1 MNEKKKMLSEGPIT
15 KNLSSVSYD
24 IKDGRIRARVTVTL
38 CNGTRKRLQ
47 GQGSSKIAALNAL
60 RKNVGKEN
68 ELIQYGE
75 QKESGNITLIA
86 AVKDLIHERTQ
97 EYDRTKG
104 REARRDSSIAR
115 DQDSLKYLIA
125 PSPIGK
131 KKLMHIFCRDL
142 DNYMNWLA
150 NAQYD
155 RGRGK
160 THCYQYYS
168 SSSLNR
174 ALRLVKAVI
183 DDFYKYRPEKSP
195 TDVLHF
201 FKQHVRPKTSE
212 DFLTGE
218 EFEQA
223 IHYFEHC
230 RDERRYYMDPT
241 YADAAILMMYTGLRP
256 GEAIGLRVENWDP
269 TTGILHITHT
279 GRYTDRTKTEE
290 SKGSLKVPSR
300 VAEILTRRIQYKKR
314 TELIF
319 QNTRGNLIS
328 ESSFNKKVKN
338 WLQQAGIKKD
348 LHLHSLRGSCGTYLL
363 DHGVSPEAVQHQ
375 LRHAALSTTMKYYL
389 AYTEA
394 QKNRDQA
401 IINGVMNAI

>member
-1 MNEKKKMLSEGPIT
+1 MNEKKRMLSEGPIT
-15 KNLSSVSYD
+15 KNLSNVSYD

-47 GQGSSKIAALNAL
+47 GQGSSKRAALNAL

-75 QKESGNITLIA
+75 QKESGDITLIA
-86 AVKDLIHERTQ
+86 AVEDLIHERTQ

-131 KKLMHIFCRDL
+131 KKLTHIFCRDL
-142 DNYMNWLA
+142 DNYMRWLET
-150 NAQYD
+150 AQYD

-168 SSSLNR
+168 ASSLNR
-174 ALRLVKAVI
+174 ALRLVKSVI

-201 FKQHVRPKTSE
+201 FKQHVRQKTSE

-218 EFEQA
+218 EFER
-223 IHYFEHC
+223 EG
-230 RDERRYYMDPT
+230 DSRYNFFNGTVDMLK
-241 YADAAILMMYTGLRP
+241 ILHSPFQFINPISWQLFSVGLSDI
-256 GEAIGLRVENWDP
+256 EAICYLVSFYRNFSNFF
-269 TTGILHITHT
+269 LHRPIW
-279 GRYTDRTKTEE
+279 
-290 SKGSLKVPSR
+290 
-300 VAEILTRRIQYKKR
+300 IQ
-314 TELIF
+314 
-319 QNTRGNLIS
+319 
-328 ESSFNKKVKN
+328 
-338 WLQQAGIKKD
+338 
-348 LHLHSLRGSCGTYLL
+348 
-363 DHGVSPEAVQHQ
+363 
-375 LRHAALSTTMKYYL
+375 
-389 AYTEA
+389 
-394 QKNRDQA
+394 NR
-401 IINGVMNAI
+401 

>member
-47 GQGSSKIAALNAL
+47 GQGSSKRAALNAL
-60 RKNVGKEN
+60 RKNVDKEN

-75 QKESGNITLIA
+75 QKENGKISLIEA
-86 AVKDLIHERTQ
+86 IEDLIQERAQ
-97 EYDRTKG
+97 EYDRAKK
-104 REARRDSSIAR
+104 REARRDSSISR
-115 DQDSLKYLIA
+115 DQDSLKYLIS

-131 KKLMHIFCRDL
+131 KELSHIFCRDL
-142 DNYMNWLA
+142 DNYMHWLA

-160 THCYQYYS
+160 THSYQFYS
-168 SSSLNR
+168 ASSLNR
-174 ALRLVKAVI
+174 ALRLVKSVI
-183 DDFYKYRPEKSP
+183 DNFYKYRPEKSP

-201 FKQHVRPKTSE
+201 FKQYSRPKTSE
-212 DFLTGE
+212 DFLTGK

-223 IHYFEHC
+223 IHYFEYC
-230 RDERRYYMDPT
+230 RAERRYYMDPV
-241 YADAAILMMYTGLRP
+241 YADIAILMMYTGLRT

-269 TTGILHITHT
+269 TTEILHITHT

-290 SKGSLKVPSR
+290 SKGSLKVPDKVADILNRR
-300 VAEILTRRIQYKKR
+300 VQYKKR

-328 ESSFNKKVKN
+328 ESCLNKKVKS
-338 WLQQAGIKKD
+338 WLQQSGIKKD

-375 LRHAALSTTMKYYL
+375 LRHSTLNTTMKYYS
-389 AYTEA
+389 AYTNT
-394 QKNRDQA
+394 QKNRDQE
-401 IINGVMNAI
+401 IINGVMNSI

>member
-47 GQGSSKIAALNAL
+47 GQGSSKRAALNAL
-60 RKNVGKEN
+60 RKNVDKEN

-75 QKESGNITLIA
+75 QKENGKISLIEA
-86 AVKDLIHERTQ
+86 IEDLIQERAQ
-97 EYDRTKG
+97 EYDRAKK
-104 REARRDSSIAR
+104 REARRDSSISR
-115 DQDSLKYLIA
+115 DQDSLKYLIS

-131 KKLMHIFCRDL
+131 KELSHIFCRDL
-142 DNYMNWLA
+142 DNYMHWLA

-160 THCYQYYS
+160 THSYQFYS
-168 SSSLNR
+168 ASSLNR
-174 ALRLVKAVI
+174 ALRLVKSVI
-183 DDFYKYRPEKSP
+183 DNFYKYRPEKSP

-201 FKQHVRPKTSE
+201 FKQYSRPKTSE
-212 DFLTGE
+212 DFLTGK

-223 IHYFEHC
+223 IHYFEYC
-230 RDERRYYMDPT
+230 RAERRYYMDPV
-241 YADAAILMMYTGLRP
+241 YADIAILMMYTGLRT

-290 SKGSLKVPSR
+290 SKGSLKVPDKVADILNRR
-300 VAEILTRRIQYKKR
+300 VQYKKR
-314 TELIF
+314 TELSLVKGQGWLFCFIESVRSF
-319 QNTRGNLIS
+319 GIAAVRAVLLVLFPELIMERDR
-328 ESSFNKKVKN
+328 ESSCYNFYDVDFLNLK
-338 WLQQAGIKKD
+338 
-348 LHLHSLRGSCGTYLL
+348 
-363 DHGVSPEAVQHQ
+363 
-375 LRHAALSTTMKYYL
+375 
-389 AYTEA
+389 
-394 QKNRDQA
+394 
-401 IINGVMNAI
+401 

>member
-1 MNEKKKMLSEGPIT
+1 MRTKKVMVSEKTNSRGIGD
-15 KNLSSVSYD
+15 VRYD
-24 IKDGRIRARVTVTL
+24 IKEGRIRARATVML
-38 CNGTRKRLQ
+38 CNDTRKRLQ
-47 GQGSSKIAALNAL
+47 GQGDNKRDALQSL
-60 RKNVGKEN
+60 RMNVEREN
-68 ELIQYGE
+68 NLIQYGE
-75 QKESGNITLIA
+75 QKESGDITLIA
-86 AVKDLIHERTQ
+86 AVEDLIYERTQ

-104 REARRDSSIAR
+104 REARRNSSIAR

-131 KKLMHIFCRDL
+131 KKLTHIFCRDL
-142 DNYMNWLA
+142 DNYMHWLET
-150 NAQYD
+150 AQYD

-168 SSSLNR
+168 ASSLNR

-201 FKQHVRPKTSE
+201 FKQHVRPKTPA

-223 IHYFEHC
+223 IRYFEYC
-230 RDERRYYMDPT
+230 RTERRYYMDPI
-241 YADAAILMMYTGLRP
+241 YADVAILMMYTGLRA
-256 GEAIGLRVENWDP
+256 GEAIGLRVEDWDP
-269 TTGILHITHT
+269 ATGILHITHT

-290 SKGSLKVPSR
+290 SKGSLKVPDK
-300 VAEILTRRIQYKKR
+300 VADILTRRIEYKKR
-314 TELIF
+314 TALIF

-328 ESSFNKKVKN
+328 ESCLNKKVKN

-375 LRHAALSTTMKYYL
+375 LRHATLNTTMKYYL